1 MQRVAR
7 ALMIAGALVL
17 GLAVVVRMMFGGGRR
32 LDDRST
38 APTIADAAIEVVAT
52 LDYPPG
58 NIAVSHDG
66 RVFLTLHP
74 DGAPPV
80 KVVEL
85 VDGRP
90 EPYPNAAFQR
100 DDDSSIPSFQTTLS
114 LRIDRQNRLWVLDH
128 ANFGQGQPRILAF
141 DLATNELVHQYDFPS
156 DVAGLLSML
165 NDFQV
170 SPAGD
175 RIYIAEASPIA
186 RTPAIVTYN
195 VNTRESRRLLDS
207 HPSVLPE
214 DYLLR
219 VEGRDMVILGV
230 YALRIGVDSIA
241 LDRRGDWLYYGPV
254 NGDRMYR
261 IATRDLDDATLTV
274 EALGDRVEDFG
285 PKPLS
290 DGLTTDDAGNVI
302 ITAPEHDAVM
312 ALGPDRALTTWAKTP
327 RFRWPDGL
335 GFGPDGWLYV
345 TCSALQHVVF
355 RSNAH
360 MRGHAPYHVFRFQ
373 PGTSAV
379 PGH

>member
-1 MQRVAR
+1 MLV
-7 ALMIAGALVL
+7 IAG
-17 GLAVVVRMMFGGGRR
+17 VVVLALAAVLRMMFGGGRR
-32 LDDRST
+32 LDDRSGV
-38 APTIADAAIEVVAT
+38 PTIPDTAIELVAE

-58 NIAVSHDG
+58 NIAVSREG

-90 EPYPNAAFQR
+90 VPYPSEAFQR
-100 DDDSSIPSFQTTLS
+100 DDDPSRPSFHTVLS
-114 LRIDRQNRLWVLDH
+114 IRIDQQNRLWTLDH
-128 ANFGQGQPRILAF
+128 ADFGQGQPRMLAF
-141 DLATNELVHQYDFPS
+141 DLATNELVHQHDFPS
-156 DVAGLLSML
+156 DVAGFLSMV

-175 RIYIAEASPIA
+175 KIYIAEASPIA
-186 RTPAIVTYN
+186 HTPALLTYD
-195 VNTRESRRLLDS
+195 VQTGESRRLLDS
-207 HPSVLPE
+207 HSSVLPE

-219 VEGRDMVILGV
+219 VGGRDIDILGI
-230 YALRIGVDSIA
+230 YTLRIGVDSIA
-241 LDRRGDWLYYGPV
+241 LDRRGEWLYYGPV

-261 IATRDLDDATLTV
+261 IAARDLDDPSLSD
-274 EALGDRVEDFG
+274 EALAARVEDFG

-290 DGLTTDDAGNVI
+290 DGLTTDASDNVI

-312 ALGPDRALTTWAKTP
+312 ALAPDRSLTTWAKTP

-345 TCSALQHVVF
+345 TCSSLQHVLF

-360 MRGHAPYHVFRFQ
+360 MRAHAPYHVFRFK
-373 PGTSAV
+373 PGTSAA

>member
-1 MQRVAR
+1 MPRLARVVA
-7 ALMIAGALVL
+7 IAGVVVLVFALVL
-17 GLAVVVRMMFGGGRR
+17 RMMFGGGRR

-38 APTIADAAIEVVAT
+38 APTIADAAIEVVAA

-58 NIAVSHDG
+58 NIAVSRDG

-74 DGAPPV
+74 DGAPPL

-90 EPYPNAAFQR
+90 VAYPSEAFQR
-100 DDDSSIPSFQTTLS
+100 DDDPSIPYFQTVLS
-114 LRIDRQNRLWVLDH
+114 IRIDRQNRLWTLDH
-128 ANFGQGQPRILAF
+128 ADFGLGQPRILAF
-141 DLATNELVHQYDFPS
+141 DLTTNQLVHQYEFPS
-156 DVAGLLSML
+156 DVAGLFSML

-170 SPAGD
+170 APSGD
-175 RIYIAEASPIA
+175 EIYIAEASPIV
-186 RTPAIVTYN
+186 RTPALLTYDVT
-195 VNTRESRRLLDS
+195 TRESRRLLDS

-219 VEGRDMVILGV
+219 VEGRDMVILGI

-241 LDRRGDWLYYGPV
+241 LDRQGEWLYYGPV

-261 IATRDLDDATLTV
+261 IATRDLDDVSLSD
-274 EALGDRVEDFG
+274 EALAARVEDFG

-290 DGLTTDDAGNVI
+290 DGLTTDAAGNVI
-302 ITAPEHDAVM
+302 ITAPEHDAIM
-312 ALGPDRALTTWAKTP
+312 ALGVDRSLTTWAKTP

-345 TCSALQHVVF
+345 TCSSLQHVLF

-360 MRGHAPYHVFRFQ
+360 MRAHAPYHVFRFK
-373 PGTSAV
+373 PGTTAV

>member
-1 MQRVAR
+1 MRRLAR
-7 ALMIAGALVL
+7 GLVIA
-17 GLAVVVRMMFGGGRR
+17 AVVIVGFALGVRMMFGGGRR
-32 LDDRST
+32 LDDRT
-38 APTIADAAIEVVAT
+38 TTPTIPDTAMEVVAT

-58 NIAVSHDG
+58 NIAVSSEG

-74 DGAPPV
+74 DGAPPI

-90 EPYPNAAFQR
+90 VPYPSEAFQR
-100 DDDSSIPSFQTTLS
+100 DDDPSIPYFQTVLS
-114 LRIDRQNRLWVLDH
+114 IRIDRQNRLWTLDH
-128 ANFGQGQPRILAF
+128 ADFAQGQPRILAF
-141 DLATNELVHQYDFPS
+141 DLATNELVHRYDFPS

-170 SPAGD
+170 SPEGD

-186 RTPAIVTYN
+186 RTPALIVYD
-195 VNTRESRRLLDS
+195 VNARESRRLLDS
-207 HPSVLPE
+207 HRSVLPE

-219 VEGRDMVILGV
+219 VEGRDMVILGM

-241 LDRRGDWLYYGPV
+241 LDRRGEWLYYGPV

-261 IATRDLDDATLTV
+261 IATRDLDDASLSAG
-274 EALGDRVEDFG
+274 ALAARVEDFG

-290 DGLTTDDAGNVI
+290 DGLTTDAAGNVI
-302 ITAPEHDAVM
+302 ITAPEHDAVV
-312 ALGPDRALTTWAKTP
+312 ALGPDRSLTTWVKTP
-327 RFRWPDGL
+327 RLRWPDGL

-345 TCSALQHVVF
+345 TCSSLQHVLF
-355 RSNAH
+355 RSSAH
-360 MRGHAPYHVFRFQ
+360 MRAHAPYHVFRFK
-373 PGTSAV
+373 PGTTAV